1 MMDEEKIKKKR
12 QKDEYVSDEIRIKT
26 DLFGSR
32 GYSEDIFSTIKNAGL
47 EVSTPVIWNTDLNKL
62 TDQNKGSVMRHLGK
76 TIKLMEDKKAANN
89 AAIQN
94 RLNHPL
100 LKNPFFYVFIAYGI
114 FMVFSFILMFL

>member
-1 MMDEEKIKKKR
+1 MMDEEKIKKKH
-12 QKDEYVSDEIRIKT
+12 QKDEEISDDIRIRN
-26 DLFGSR
+26 DIFGSR
-32 GYSEDIFSTIKNAGL
+32 GYSDDIFSTIKNAGL
-47 EVSTPVIWNTDLNKL
+47 EVSTPVIWNTELSNI
-62 TDQNKGSVMRHLGK
+62 TDQNRGSVMRHLGR
-76 TIKLMEDKKAANN
+76 TIKLMEDKEVATN